1 MLITI
6 VGFIIVLGFLVLVHE
21 LGHFLVARAFG
32 IAVEEFGLG
41 FPPKLFWKKS
51 GATVYS
57 INAIPLGGF
66 VKIKGEDGE
75 GDVEADSFGDKPAWQ
90 RACVI
95 ASGVSSN
102 VIAGWLLL
110 SILFMAGAPV
120 ERTPDIDSRYV
131 HDPSL
136 AVSEV
141 LLGSPA
147 DAAGLAAGDTILS
160 ADGQSFTDI
169 APFQEYIAGK
179 SSQSVSLRFRRA
191 KTEQEATLFPRVLDD
206 QNLERAIIGVGLA
219 EVGVARF
226 PPHKAAVA
234 GTIAAGNYLERIAVA
249 FWSIVRS
256 LAAGRGAGDS
266 LGGPLAIAIATGDA
280 LDLGFSHAVIFT
292 AILSFNLAIIN
303 ILPFPALD
311 GGRLIFLAAEAIRR
325 KPSKQEMEA
334 WFHRIGFALLML
346 LAAVITYRDLARF
359 GGRIWKAVLG

>member
-6 VGFIIVLGFLVLVHE
+6 AGFIIVLGFLVLVHE

-41 FPPKLFWKKS
+41 FPPKLFSKKS

-66 VKIKGEDGE
+66 VKIKGEDGG
-75 GDVEADSFGDKPAWQ
+75 GDVAADSFGGKSAWQ

-95 ASGVSSN
+95 VAGVSSN

-110 SILFMAGAPV
+110 SILFMAGAPI
-120 ERTPDIDSRYV
+120 ERTPDIAGRYI

-141 LLGSPA
+141 LPGSPA
-147 DAAGLAAGDTILS
+147 DEAGLAAGDTILS
-160 ADGQSFTDI
+160 ADGQSL
-169 APFQEYIAGK
+169 FQEYIAGK
-179 SSQSVSLRFRRA
+179 SAQSVSLRFRRA
-191 KTEQEATLFPRVLDD
+191 KTEQEAALVPRVLDD
-206 QNLERAIIGVGLA
+206 QNLARAIIGVGLA
-219 EVGVARF
+219 EVGVVRF
-226 PPHKAAVA
+226 PPHKAFVA
-234 GTIAAGNYLERIAVA
+234 GTVAARNYLERIAAA
-249 FWSIVRS
+249 FWSIARS
-256 LAAGRGAGDS
+256 LARGRGAGDS
-266 LGGPLAIAIATGDA
+266 LGGPLAIAVATGDA

-325 KPSKQEMEA
+325 KPSKQELEA
-334 WFHRIGFALLML
+334 WFHRVGFALLML
-346 LAAVITYRDLARF
+346 LAVVITYRDLARF